1 MKPKISVVIPSYNS
15 MKTLKNTLESLKK
28 QTFKD
33 FEVLIVDDCSRDES
47 FALAKR
53 YTGSNT
59 KILRNKENK
68 GPAVSRN
75 VGIKNARGG
84 IIALTDSDCILSK
97 DWLENMHK
105 RFKDKNINVIMGKVN
120 IEKSTFLGDSIS
132 SLGYPAGGSVGF
144 DRMWRV
150 DKNGWTERASSC
162 NMGVR
167 KEIFLK
173 YGLFDESFPFAGG
186 EDAEFPY
193 RLTEN
198 KVKIKYC
205 PEVVIWHVPR
215 KDLKSFIKWHFLRG
229 KTNYYCKQKMRGV
242 YTEFVSLKIWSSINI
257 IKDRYKDPKII
268 LIIPL
273 LILTFILQPMG
284 FIYETTKKLIQEG

>member
-167 KEIFLK
+167 KE
-173 YGLFDESFPFAGG
+173 
-186 EDAEFPY
+186 
-193 RLTEN
+193 
-198 KVKIKYC
+198 
-205 PEVVIWHVPR
+205 
-215 KDLKSFIKWHFLRG
+215 
-229 KTNYYCKQKMRGV
+229 
-242 YTEFVSLKIWSSINI
+242 
-257 IKDRYKDPKII
+257 
-268 LIIPL
+268 
-273 LILTFILQPMG
+273 
-284 FIYETTKKLIQEG
+284 